1 MALVI
6 DDDKPCEA
14 AAALRQVYYALVA
27 GERSQVVTFKAGAT
41 GVERSVTYHKA
52 DPSRLLQIIRG
63 FEERCGKLQ
72 TGRPQRFA
80 IRGGGI

>member
-6 DDDKPCEA
+6 DEENPCEA
-14 AAALRQVYYALVA
+14 AASLRQVYYALIS
-27 GERSQVVTFKAGAT
+27 GERSQIVTFRAGAT

-52 DPSRLLQIIRG
+52 DPTRLLQVIRG
-63 FEERCGKLQ
+63 FEERCARTQ

-80 IRGGGI
+80 MRGGGY

>member
-1 MALVI
+1 MTLVI
-6 DDDKPCEA
+6 DEQQPCEA

-27 GERSQVVTFKAGAT
+27 GERSQVITFKAGAT

-52 DPSRLLQIIRG
+52 DPTRLLQVIRG
-63 FEERCGKLQ
+63 FEEQCAKLH

-80 IRGGGI
+80 MRSGGL